1 MRKRTIQPSSRKI
14 DVSPSSST
22 PVADKSA
29 INLDVSPSSS
39 TPVAEKSTSSPSIT
53 IDLEK
58 VVSAKLID
66 QSDLGKS
73 GMKIEQGMGAKNALP
88 IETLTEIEI
97 QQYVDTNDPHLWNGA
112 RILVPVDVQALV
124 VEEGSDVKSAWGSIQ
139 GQRSTSNQ
147 YADKWANLETT
158 FEEREGD
165 DSGSLAA
172 KYKEAFTYSN
182 LKNGVLP
189 LPVGIHLHWA
199 MPDALLHGELK
210 DSDEIDDKYL
220 DPNDLVNYQDSMV
233 TVKDA
238 ISQGLE
244 IPNNPDNSK
253 TIAESISFPQ
263 LPDRWLVTR
272 HWKENRQQK
281 KKYWVIESDTLKATE
296 LNLWNPPD
304 LREEKIAEMTAIGP
318 HTGDHLWTV
327 TYENASGRFTFHDDP
342 GRGISGP
349 LHYTVCGWYSNKT
362 HDPLFAS
369 PNLSEI
375 EWFRRVR
382 EDLRWAI
389 DEISINNAAE
399 FIEAQENNYVVN
411 TDVFLKQTHFI
422 NPDGE

>member
-1 MRKRTIQPSSRKI
+1 
-14 DVSPSSST
+14 
-22 PVADKSA
+22 
-29 INLDVSPSSS
+29 
-39 TPVAEKSTSSPSIT
+39 
-53 IDLEK
+53 
-58 VVSAKLID
+58 
-66 QSDLGKS
+66 
-73 GMKIEQGMGAKNALP
+73 MKIEQGMGAKNALP

-281 KKYWVIESDTLKATE
+281 KK
-296 LNLWNPPD
+296 
-304 LREEKIAEMTAIGP
+304 
-318 HTGDHLWTV
+318 
-327 TYENASGRFTFHDDP
+327 
-342 GRGISGP
+342 
-349 LHYTVCGWYSNKT
+349 
-362 HDPLFAS
+362 
-369 PNLSEI
+369 
-375 EWFRRVR
+375 
-382 EDLRWAI
+382 
-389 DEISINNAAE
+389 
-399 FIEAQENNYVVN
+399 
-411 TDVFLKQTHFI
+411 
-422 NPDGE
+422 